1 MVGFWLGVGG
11 VYRVLLVAFGCD
23 MFADTIILIGVLAV
37 AVRYTFLLSSTYGLI
52 QVLGFP
58 FLFFLLL
65 LVLLAWCMI

>member
-11 VYRVLLVAFGCD
+11 VYRVLLVAFGRD
-23 MFADTIILIGVLAV
+23 IFADTIILIGVLAV

-65 LVLLAWCMI
+65 LVFLVWCMI